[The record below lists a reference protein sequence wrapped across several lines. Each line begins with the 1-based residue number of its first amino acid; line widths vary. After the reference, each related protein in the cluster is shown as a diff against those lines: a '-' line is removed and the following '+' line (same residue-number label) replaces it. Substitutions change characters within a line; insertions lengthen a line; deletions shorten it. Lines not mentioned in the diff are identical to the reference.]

1 MYEIR
6 LQSDP
11 EKTIEKLAKKARSRF
26 LTINEALEQLSRDPY
41 MNTEAL
47 QDPLLKGFRRVR
59 AKSDRIVF
67 QLCEECRR
75 DSYLMEKRQC
85 IDCSTFPDNTIM
97 VFDIDTRSKVMYEK
111 KHKRR

>member
-11 EKTIEKLAKKARSRF
+11 QKTVERLAKKARSRF
-26 LTINEALEQLSRDPY
+26 LTINNVLAQISQDPY
-41 MNTEAL
+41 ADTELL
-47 QDPLLKGFRRVR
+47 QDPLLSGFRRAR
-59 AKSDRIVF
+59 AEGDRIVF

-75 DSYLMEKRQC
+75 DSHLMEKRQC
-85 IDCSTFPDNTIM
+85 VDCSTFPDNTIM
-97 VFDIDTRSKVMYEK
+97 VFDIDTRSRIMYEK